1 MSEFTYNASKTLDL
15 VRLRADTPGTNNRNH
30 LNNAGAALMPSP
42 VINAVTGYLTREG
55 EIGGYEAAAEASSSL
70 EGTYD
75 SLGTFLNCSRDE
87 IAIAENATIAWQRA
101 FYSLSF
107 GPGDRIL
114 TASAEFAANYIA
126 FQQVAKRT
134 GASVEIIPNDSSGV
148 LDPEALSKMID
159 DRVRLIAVTWIPTN
173 GGLINPAAAIGR
185 IARDNGILYLLDA
198 CQAAGQTPIDVNA
211 LGCDILAATGR
222 KFLRAPRGTGFMYMR
237 KSVLETIEPAMID
250 LYGAPWT
257 GPGGYELRPDARRF
271 ETWEKN
277 YSVRLG
283 LRAAVEYALEIGL
296 EKIEERCIHLSSRL
310 REGLR
315 DMQAVSVHDLGAPL
329 ASIISFTVK
338 GWEASAVMAYLTDRA
353 INVSVSPPSST
364 PVDALARLLPPV
376 VRASPHYY
384 NTEEEVDAFLK
395 AIAAL
400 AYS

>member
-1 MSEFTYNASKTLDL
+1 MSQLSRSAPKILDL
-15 VRLRADTPGTNNRNH
+15 LRLRADTPGTKNRNH
-30 LNNAGAALMPSP
+30 LNNAGAALMPTP
-42 VINAVTGYLTREG
+42 VIEAVTGYLSREG
-55 EIGGYEAAAEASSSL
+55 EIGGYEAAAEANSIL

-75 SLGTFLNCSRDE
+75 SLATLLNCAHDE

-126 FQQVAKRT
+126 FLQVAKRT
-134 GASVEIIPNDSSGV
+134 GVSIEVIPNDASGV
-148 LDPEALSKMID
+148 LDPDALVKMID

-198 CQAAGQTPIDVNA
+198 CQAAGQIPIDVNA
-211 LGCDILAATGR
+211 LGCDILTATGR

-257 GPGGYELRPDARRF
+257 APCRYELRPDARRF

-283 LRAAVEYALEIGL
+283 LRAAVDYALGIGL
-296 EKIEERCIHLSSRL
+296 ENIEERCKHLSTKL
-310 REGLR
+310 RQGLR
-315 DMQAVSVHDLGAPL
+315 GMRAVSVHDLGAPL

-338 GWEASAVMAYLTDRA
+338 GWDSSAVLAYLTNKG

-364 PVDALARLLPPV
+364 PVDAYTRQLPPV

-384 NTEEEVDAFLK
+384 NSEEEIDAFLQ
-395 AIAAL
+395 AIASL
-400 AYS
+400 AS

>member
-1 MSEFTYNASKTLDL
+1 MSQISRNARKTLDL
-15 VRLRADTPGTNNRNH
+15 LRLRADTPGTKNRNH

-42 VINAVTGYLTREG
+42 VIEAVVGYLRREG
-55 EIGGYEAAAEASSSL
+55 EIGGYEAAAESNSLL

-75 SLGTFLNCSRDE
+75 SLATFVNCGRDE

-107 GPGDRIL
+107 RPGDRIL

-126 FQQVAKRT
+126 FLQVAKRT
-134 GASVEIIPNDSSGV
+134 GVSIEVIPNDASGV
-148 LDPEALSKMID
+148 LDPDALAKMID

-185 IARDNGILYLLDA
+185 IARKNGILYLLDA
-198 CQAAGQTPIDVNA
+198 CQAAGQIPIDVNA
-211 LGCDILAATGR
+211 LGCDILTATGR

-237 KSVLETIEPAMID
+237 KSLVDKIEPAMID

-257 GPGGYELRPDARRF
+257 GPDRYELRPDARRF

-277 YSVRLG
+277 CSVRLG
-283 LRAAVEYALEIGL
+283 LRAAVDYALDIGL
-296 EKIEERCIHLSSRL
+296 ENIEERCNHLSSKL

-315 DMQAVSVHDLGAPL
+315 GIRAVCVHDLGRPL
-329 ASIISFTVK
+329 ASIISFTVND
-338 GWEASAVMAYLTDRA
+338 WDSSSVMAYLTGKG

-364 PVDALARLLPPV
+364 PVDAYTRQLPPV

-384 NTEEEVDAFLK
+384 NTEDEIDAFLE
-395 AIAAL
+395 AIAGIA
-400 AYS
+400 S